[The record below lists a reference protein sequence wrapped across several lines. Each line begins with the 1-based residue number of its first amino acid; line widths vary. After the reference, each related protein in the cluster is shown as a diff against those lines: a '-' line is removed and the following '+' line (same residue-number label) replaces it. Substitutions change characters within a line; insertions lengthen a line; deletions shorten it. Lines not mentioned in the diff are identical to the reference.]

1 MYTEEYIDHA
11 NAPKNFKLY
20 ESRDGM
26 FTDRI
31 GPYFIKGRYPDVTM
45 GIRILD
51 HHSNM
56 NGVSHGGLLMA
67 FCDTLGGY
75 IAAKAGEGP
84 SVTANFNANFMRP
97 APLGAWIEGAGKAL
111 KIGRKAI
118 FIRVE
123 LTLEKKLIFTA
134 EGIWQKIN
142 REKGIPKS

>member
-1 MYTEEYIDHA
+1 MYKEKYIEQA
-11 NAPKNFKLY
+11 NAPDDFKLY

-26 FTDRI
+26 FSDII
-31 GPYFIKGRYPDVTM
+31 GPYFIKGRYPNVTM
-45 GIRILD
+45 GIRILE
-51 HHSNM
+51 HHSNY

-67 FCDTLGGY
+67 FVDTIGGY

-97 APLGAWIEGAGKAL
+97 APVGAWIEGTGKAL
-111 KIGRKAI
+111 KTGRKAI

-123 LTLEKKLIFTA
+123 LTLKKKLVFTA

-142 REKGIPKS
+142 REKGILNS

>member
-1 MYTEEYIDHA
+1 MYKEEYIKVAD
-11 NAPKNFKLY
+11 APEDFKVY

-26 FTDRI
+26 FSDRI
-31 GPYFIKGRYPDVTM
+31 GPYFIKGRYPDVIM

-51 HHSNM
+51 HHSNL

-67 FCDTLGGY
+67 FVNTIGGY

-97 APLGAWIEGAGKAL
+97 APVGAWVEGTGKAL
-111 KIGRKAI
+111 KVGRKAV

-123 LTLEKKLIFTA
+123 LTLENKLIFSA

-142 REKGIPKS
+142 KEKGIIT

>member
-1 MYTEEYIDHA
+1 MYTEEYIDQA
-11 NAPKNFKLY
+11 NAPKKFKLY

-45 GIRILD
+45 GIRILE

-75 IAAKAGEGP
+75 IFSELESKFQDIYKTGLRLHSIKLWETP
-84 SVTANFNANFMRP
+84 TSY
-97 APLGAWIEGAGKAL
+97 AL
-111 KIGRKAI
+111 Y
-118 FIRVE
+118 
-123 LTLEKKLIFTA
+123 
-134 EGIWQKIN
+134 QKD
-142 REKGIPKS
+142 

>member
-1 MYTEEYIDHA
+1 MYKEKYIEQA
-11 NAPKNFKLY
+11 NAPDDFKLY

-26 FTDRI
+26 FSDRI
-31 GPYFIKGRYPDVTM
+31 GPYFIKGKYPNVTM
-45 GIRILD
+45 GIRILE
-51 HHSNM
+51 HHSNY

-67 FCDTLGGY
+67 FVDTIGGY

-97 APLGAWIEGAGKAL
+97 APVGAWIEGTGKAL
-111 KIGRKAI
+111 KTGRKAI

-123 LTLEKKLIFTA
+123 LTLKKKLVFTA

-142 REKGIPKS
+142 REKGILKS